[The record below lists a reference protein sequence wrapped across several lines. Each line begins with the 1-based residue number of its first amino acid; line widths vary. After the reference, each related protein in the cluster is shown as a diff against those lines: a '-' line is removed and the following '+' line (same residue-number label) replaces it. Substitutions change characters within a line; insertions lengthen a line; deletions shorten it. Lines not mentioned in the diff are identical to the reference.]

1 MNDVLQ
7 LPKQFKGKWK
17 HLLILTYGADI
28 PFLEHSLWR
37 EFPKRC
43 YNKIILADGEKYI
56 KALENCARNR
66 LAHYLNQKY
75 IFDGIFIPHAAHAK
89 CILLTNHEEG
99 RLIVGSGN
107 LGIQGYASGGEI
119 FVQYEYSR
127 DKTEYLSVF
136 LSIKEYVDHLIEK
149 EYIGPTATRHIQ
161 ELFSNTPWLYSVS
174 SSDNQP
180 VRHNLDKSF
189 LAQFREAI
197 GDEEILELWILSPFY
212 DEKSV
217 ALQQLLE
224 AFRPKKTFFLVQPGQ
239 TSIDLAAL
247 EKVVS
252 NFPDHCH
259 VHTVNLKENPSV
271 YIHTKLY
278 IAKTATRE
286 LCLQGSPNLT
296 QVAMLRSGPQGNAE
310 IANLLSGPPG
320 HFKHLFSQLD
330 IQPEVVDLDSLDLA
344 YQRPEPKDNQN
355 LLEFQILGG
364 EWKDTTLTLRFRGGL
379 PELDQTALIIE
390 EDDIPIALE
399 SCKENSITLKISEQV
414 ADTLKSST
422 PIRLQYRKDSERV
435 LTNPIFV
442 CNRQSLDNL
451 IDKVDYQV
459 SVEEVGSL
467 ELEDEE
473 LENLLL
479 ELDANLIIDRQSVWR
494 LAGKTIPQ
502 IAAEED
508 EEALY
513 LDYANIDYDMLRK
526 HPKYRHYHRRVSD
539 HRVVFSS
546 SDNPIQTVLGSI
558 LSHFNYL
565 KELQSGKTELSLE
578 LTDEDTVDV
587 GETEEEREEE
597 EEERQK
603 RRRTWQRRVRRI
615 FENFIHRYLSG
626 FQQSDFQDFAGFDVL
641 ASNYVIFSHILWKLF
656 FKEWMDDEYIVKAL
670 QTLWYGYW
678 GDQSE
683 KGVFENLGEQEQ
695 EKSLKIIRHHHTDGI
710 MLASLFYCAYV
721 SHIER
726 WNTSR
731 INLRDFW
738 RTFVAKQPFE
748 IGDEV
753 LLDAWTFLE
762 NPFPYDTPSP
772 SRIVQELQ
780 WLAEFETEKSILG
793 SIEKQ
798 VGLPKYCCHFDK
810 QQKVYRPS
818 IHDEIFVDC
827 LVINQDKAIQTLDR
841 ATDILQVWR
850 KLDEREYY
858 RMTSQDRLRLLWYDV
873 VSNKGFYH
881 VKEPLKTVEINNLPK
896 PSPKQWEEA
905 LNALEAVAKNL
916 DADLSFEVENKSIIR
931 AHHS

>member
-1 MNDVLQ
+1 MNDLLQ

-28 PFLEHSLWR
+28 PFLENSLWR
-37 EFPKRC
+37 ELSKRC
-43 YNKIILADGEKYI
+43 YNKIILADGEQYI

-75 IFDGIFIPHAAHAK
+75 IFDGIFVSHAAHAK
-89 CILLTNHEEG
+89 CILLTSHEEG

-107 LGIQGYASGGEI
+107 LGMQGYASGGEI

-127 DKTEYLSVF
+127 EKTEYLPAF
-136 LSIKEYVDHLIEK
+136 LSIKEYVDHLIAK
-149 EYIGPTATRHIQ
+149 EYIGPTAIRHIQ
-161 ELFSNTPWLYSVS
+161 DIFTNTPWLYSVS

-180 VRHNLDKSF
+180 VRHNLDQSF
-189 LAQFREAI
+189 LAQFKEAI

-212 DEKSV
+212 DEKAI
-217 ALQQLLE
+217 ALRHLLE
-224 AFRPKKTFFLVQPGQ
+224 TLRPKKTFLLVQPGQ

-259 VHTVNLKENPSV
+259 VHTVNHKENPSV

-278 IAKTATRE
+278 IAKTANRE

-296 QVAMLRSGPQGNAE
+296 QVAMLQSGPQGNAE
-310 IANLLSGPPG
+310 IANLLDGPPG
-320 HFKHLFSQLD
+320 HFKHLFSQLN

-344 YQRPEPKDNQN
+344 YQRPEPKDNQK
-355 LLEFQILGG
+355 LLDFQLLGG

-379 PELDQTALIIE
+379 PELDQTVLIIG

-399 SCKENSITLKISEQV
+399 SCKENSITLKISDQV

-422 PIRLQYRKDSERV
+422 PIRLQYTKDGEQVS
-435 LTNPIFV
+435 TNPIFV
-442 CNRQSLDNL
+442 CNRQALDNL
-451 IDKVDYQV
+451 IDREDYQV
-459 SVEEVGSL
+459 SVDEVGSL

-473 LENLLL
+473 LEDLLL

-494 LAGKTIPQ
+494 LAGKTIPHQ
-502 IAAEED
+502 AAKED
-508 EEALY
+508 EEALH
-513 LDYANIDYDMLRK
+513 LEYADIDYDMLRK
-526 HPKYRHYHRRVSD
+526 HPKYRHYRGVSGKRAD
-539 HRVVFSS
+539 FSS
-546 SDNPIQTVLGSI
+546 SHNPIQSVLGSI
-558 LSHFNYL
+558 ISHFDYL
-565 KELQSGKTELSLE
+565 KELQNGKTELSLE
-578 LTDEDTVDV
+578 LTDEDTVED

-597 EEERQK
+597 EKERQK
-603 RRRTWQRRVRRI
+603 RRRTWQSRVRRI
-615 FENFIHRYLSG
+615 FKSFIRRYLSG
-626 FQQSDFQDFAGFDVL
+626 FQQSDFQAFAGFDVL

-656 FKEWMDDEYIVKAL
+656 FKEWMDDEYIIKAL
-670 QTLWYGYW
+670 QTLWYSYW

-683 KGVFENLGEQEQ
+683 KGVFESLGEQEQ
-695 EKSLKIIRHHHTDGI
+695 KKTLKIIRHHHTDGI
-710 MLASLFYCAYV
+710 MIASLFYCAYV

-731 INLRDFW
+731 INLRNFW
-738 RTFVAKQPFE
+738 RTFVDKQPFE
-748 IGDEV
+748 ISDEV

-780 WLAEFETEKSILG
+780 WLAEFETEKSILQ

-798 VGLPKYCCHFDK
+798 VGLPEHCCRFK
-810 QQKVYRPS
+810 QQKIHRPS

-827 LVINQDKAIQTLDR
+827 LVLPQNDVIQTLDE
-841 ATDILQVWR
+841 AIDILQVWR

-858 RMTSQDRLRLLWYDV
+858 RMTSQDGLCLLWYDV
-873 VSNKGFYH
+873 VSDKGFYH
-881 VKEPLKTVEINNLPK
+881 IKEPLKTVEIDNLPK
-896 PSPKQWEEA
+896 PSPRQWEEA
-905 LNALEAVAKNL
+905 LKALEAIAKNL
-916 DADLSFEVENKSIIR
+916 DADLSFEVEDKSIIR